1 MRFHERLRVVRVVL
15 RELSRQPQRRG
26 ELMKRAVTR
35 GASYCSF
42 NFVFAY
48 LLSEGFVEKTGLEL
62 HAPFR
67 ITERGLRFLEAM

>member
-1 MRFHERLRVVRVVL
+1 
-15 RELSRQPQRRG
+15 
-26 ELMKRAVTR
+26 MKRAVAR

-48 LLSEGFVEKTGLEL
+48 LMSEGFVEKTGIEL

-67 ITERGLRFLEAM
+67 ITERGLRLLEAM

>member
-1 MRFHERLRVVRVVL
+1 MRVVL

-48 LLSEGFVEKTGLEL
+48 LLAEGFVEKTGAEL

-67 ITERGLRFLEAM
+67 ITERGLRFLEAV